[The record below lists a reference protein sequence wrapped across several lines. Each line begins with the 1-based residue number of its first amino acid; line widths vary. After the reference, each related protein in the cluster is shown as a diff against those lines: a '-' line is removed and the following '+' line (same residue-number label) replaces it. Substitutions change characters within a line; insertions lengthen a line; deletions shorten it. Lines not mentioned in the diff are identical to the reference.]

1 MNPHYKFDDG
11 GAEIAGSFEY
21 FNRVLYGGHEKD
33 DVQER
38 FFTFAG
44 DAPLFMG
51 AVSDFTRDTWC
62 YQAKNGVLKS
72 GLALTPGHVEGGA
85 KDNFSL
91 WFHRASDIFTRWHNG
106 YMSYELSRFSPYF
119 PDVKVK
125 MAIYPLNPGDGYA
138 VEYEIS
144 SDQRVIFCAGIG
156 GITPFFGRFE
166 YYNSSNKEF
175 SCEDCKDNH
184 AELTE
189 AGAKISGPCDTVLQ
203 IGDTLGCVYETDGC
217 SAMTEAHPSMFL
229 TSHEK
234 AAPAVVKLS
243 REIAPGEVLKG
254 RIVVIRNDNSNL
266 LEKYLAMP
274 DLGKF
279 LRNQARKKFS
289 GRELHTPDGTLNS
302 VFKDLITA
310 QDAAFHGRSFY
321 HGAVGYH
328 APFLGWRGWYAPTL
342 LGWDERV
349 KRAIESHFDTIM
361 RSNGEEKVWWD
372 GGDRPDL
379 DHEGTQYH
387 HLENSHGFLPALLHR
402 NDIYDMQ
409 EVALDM
415 TLHYL
420 EYSGDMETAA
430 KIIDRI
436 NEMLDWEER
445 ILDPDGDG
453 LYQNFLNTWISD
465 GHSYNGGACAQASCY
480 NFRANRIAGHI
491 AQKLDRPEL
500 AEKFSARAEK
510 IKAAFNGRIWQ
521 EKTGVLA
528 EFIDTIGNKLV
539 HASPELSTLYLASEC
554 EIMDEFY
561 RNYRSLCFAERE
573 IKSVQSAI
581 RKGRLYYSSNWL
593 PKKYSTCGIFPAEN
607 AALALAFYRNFRK
620 DKAFEI
626 IEALLDGFELSTH
639 PGAISHVF
647 TPLGGEDGGDLDFT
661 DVSSCVLR
669 VLIEGMWGWQ
679 RAECGDLT
687 VVAPQLPEK
696 WKICEITLPA
706 FKGSFHAGVAKDTYS
721 FTLNGDKNQK
731 HFILPLSS
739 AALDG
744 VMLNGVETGY
754 SLMALPGGAAVKIE
768 CADGE
773 RFDFEIFYSK
783 AEPFPRL
790 STVQLT
796 VYPGNIIELPVV
808 GGKIVKIED
817 HAGILEE
824 IYSGVFRVN
833 ENSTAGF
840 ADIFIRAKSASGI
853 EVVLPL
859 ALEVKNI
866 PQKAVA
872 LPDGEYGFVEL
883 EAHCNAALTAIHEQE
898 FLSPRPEGYSIG
910 MRKNGRYAWEW
921 NHFGHNALK
930 VDDSVLRQSGG
941 FVETPRGAKFKV
953 CTGKKNAVTVSMWD
967 NFPTRSLIP
976 LPEKA
981 AGKVKVLLCG
991 TTNAMQSRVV
1001 NGKLTVICADGRKKV
1016 LELIHPV
1023 NFDDFLVPA
1032 LQQTFEYFYIGEGTH
1047 AIVAEIPLEPGMVP
1061 QELEVEAVANE
1072 VVISI
1077 LGVSC
1082 C

>member
-1 MNPHYKFDDG
+1 MNTHYKYDDS

-44 DAPLFMG
+44 DTPVFMG

-91 WFHRASDIFTRWHNG
+91 WFHRSNDIFARWHNG

-125 MAIYPLNPGDGYA
+125 MAVYPLNPGDGYA

-144 SDQRVIFCAGIG
+144 SDQRVIFCAGFG

-166 YYNSSNKEF
+166 YHNSAQKEF
-175 SCEDCKDNH
+175 SCDDCKDNH
-184 AELTE
+184 ATLTE
-189 AGAKISGPCDTVLQ
+189 HGAVITGPCDTVLQ
-203 IGDTLGCVYETDGC
+203 IGDTLGCVYELDGAP
-217 SAMTEAHPSMFL
+217 AMTEAHPSMFL
-229 TSHEK
+229 
-234 AAPAVVKLS
+234 AAHGEGEPVVVKLS
-243 REIAPGEVLKG
+243 REIAPGGVLKG
-254 RIVVIRNDNSNL
+254 RIVVIRNDNSGL
-266 LEKYLAMP
+266 LKKYLSMP
-274 DLGKF
+274 DLGRF

-289 GRELHTPDGTLNS
+289 GRGLHTPDGALNS
-302 VFKDLITA
+302 IFKDLIIA

-328 APFLGWRGWYAPTL
+328 APFLGWRAWYAPTL

-349 KRAIESHFDTIM
+349 KRAINSHFDTIM
-361 RSNGEEKVWWD
+361 RSGGEEKVWWD

-430 KIIDRI
+430 RIIDRI
-436 NEMLDWEER
+436 DEMLDWEER

-480 NFRANRIAGHI
+480 NFRANRIAGRI
-491 AQKLDRPEL
+491 AEKLNRPEL
-500 AEKFSARAEK
+500 AEKFSDRAAK
-510 IKAAFNGRIWQ
+510 IKAAFNVRIWQ
-521 EKTGVLA
+521 EKSGVPA

-554 EIMDEFY
+554 EIIDEFY

-573 IKSVQSAI
+573 IKSVTSAI

-626 IEALLDGFELSTH
+626 IEALIDGFELSMH

-661 DVSSCVLR
+661 DVSSCILR

-679 RAECGDLT
+679 RADSGNVT
-687 VVAPQLPEK
+687 VVAPQLPDK
-696 WKICEITLPA
+696 WNGCSITLPG
-706 FKGSFHAGVAKDTYS
+706 FSGSFHAGIAADAYS
-721 FTLNGDKNQK
+721 FTLKADGNKKQ
-731 HFILPLSS
+731 FILPLRS
-739 AALDG
+739 AALDS
-744 VMLNGVETGY
+744 VMLNGSEVEYKT
-754 SLMALPGGAAVKIE
+754 MALPGGAAVMIE
-768 CADGE
+768 CSGGWE
-773 RFDFEIFYSK
+773 KFDFEIFYGERELFPALSV
-783 AEPFPRL
+783 AEM
-790 STVQLT
+790 T
-796 VYPGNIIELPVV
+796 VYPGNIVELPVRN
-808 GGKIVKIED
+808 GKVLRVD
-817 HAGILEE
+817 DPGRVLEE
-824 IYSGVFRVN
+824 LDGGVYRVG
-833 ENSTAGF
+833 EHPDGI
-840 ADIFIRAKSASGI
+840 ADIFILAESSGGV
-853 EVVLPL
+853 EVLLPL
-859 ALEVKNI
+859 ALKIRNLVPATVPEPEK
-866 PQKAVA
+866 
-872 LPDGEYGFVEL
+872 EYEFVDIEKY
-883 EAHCNAALTAIHEQE
+883 CNAALTAIHEQD
-898 FLSPRPEGYSIG
+898 FCSPRPEGYSIG

-921 NHFGHNALK
+921 NHFGHNAVK
-930 VDDSVLRQSGG
+930 VDDSVLRNSGG
-941 FVETPRGAKFKV
+941 SVKTPRGAKFKV
-953 CTGKKNAVTVSMWD
+953 CSGKENAVTVSIWD
-967 NFPTRSLIP
+967 NFPTRSVIP
-976 LPEKA
+976 LPGKA
-981 AGKVKVLLCG
+981 ASRVKVLLCG

-1001 NGKLTVICADGRKKV
+1001 NGKLTVICADGRRKC
-1016 LELIHPV
+1016 LELVHPV

-1032 LQQTFEYFYIGEGTH
+1032 LQQEFEYFYIGEGTH
-1047 AIVAEIPLEPGMVP
+1047 AIVAEILLEPGMVP
-1061 QELEVEAVANE
+1061 QELEIEAVANE
-1072 VVISI
+1072 VIISI